1 MAKVTT
7 VLNQKG
13 GVGKSTITV
22 NLAAVFAETARSD
35 EKTVAVSIDP
45 QGSAT
50 WWSDQVS
57 RVFKEL
63 SKTDP
68 ERAAARALPF
78 DFIQAHDDL
87 AGLMTMSTLPGVGH
101 VVVDTPGW
109 IDLSGMDSMVDPL
122 GSGDDAEALRAVL
135 DNTSEVL
142 VPIEPE
148 PLSFQPTWNT
158 IEKVIKPRG
167 LPFLVVIN
175 NWDPRDGRAD
185 LEDTELFVTRQ
196 GWPLSRTVI
205 RHYKIHTR
213 ASAEGLVVTQY
224 PRNRVAME
232 AREDFYRLALE
243 LGQRGGVR

>member
-13 GVGKSTITV
+13 GVGKSTLAV
-22 NLAAVFAETARSD
+22 NLAAVLAETAHPD

-57 RVFKEL
+57 RVFEEL

-68 ERAAARALPF
+68 ARAESRALPF
-78 DFIQAHDDL
+78 DFIQAHDDIAGLATMPDL
-87 AGLMTMSTLPGVGH
+87 AGVGNI
-101 VVVDTPGW
+101 VVDTPGW
-109 IDLSGMDSMVDPL
+109 IDLSGSGSSADPL
-122 GSGDDAEALRAVL
+122 GSGDDAKALRVVL
-135 DNTSEVL
+135 DNTHDVL
-142 VPIEPE
+142 VPVEPE
-148 PLSFQPTWNT
+148 PLGFQPTWNT
-158 IEKVIKPRG
+158 IEKVVKPRG
-167 LPFLVVIN
+167 LAFLVVIN

-185 LEDTELFVTRQ
+185 LEQTEEFILQQ

-224 PRNRVAME
+224 PKNRVAME

-243 LGQRGGVR
+243 LGQRSSR

>member
-13 GVGKSTITV
+13 GVGKSTLAV
-22 NLAAVFAETARSD
+22 NLAAVLAETAHPD

-50 WWSDQVS
+50 WWSDQVT
-57 RVFKEL
+57 RVFEEL
-63 SKTDP
+63 SESDP
-68 ERAAARALPF
+68 ARAESRALPF
-78 DFIQAHDDL
+78 DFIQAHDDVAGLATMPDL
-87 AGLMTMSTLPGVGH
+87 AGVGN

-109 IDLSGMDSMVDPL
+109 IDLSGSGSSADPL
-122 GSGDDAEALRAVL
+122 GSGDDAKALRVVL
-135 DNTSEVL
+135 DSTHDVL
-142 VPIEPE
+142 VPVEPE
-148 PLSFQPTWNT
+148 PLGFQPTWNT
-158 IEKVIKPRG
+158 IEKVVKPRG
-167 LPFLVVIN
+167 LSFLVVIN

-185 LEDTELFVTRQ
+185 LEQTEEFILQQ

-224 PRNRVAME
+224 PKNRVAME

-243 LGQRGGVR
+243 LGQRSSR